1 MFVCYVY
8 HQSIDDDDNFY
19 NQCVNCVT
27 AACFNS
33 GLDVASAVAK
43 PQTFV
48 VEA

>member
-1 MFVCYVY
+1 MY
-8 HQSIDDDDNFY
+8 HQSNDDDDDNFY

-27 AACFNS
+27 AACLNS

-48 VEA
+48 EA